1 VLDVAHETIAESL
14 GADLADPLFAGRA
27 LRLDYDSHL
36 A

>member
-14 GADLADPLFAGRA
+14 GADVADPLFDGRA
-27 LRLDYDSHL
+27 PLDYDSHL